1 MAQWTQNRS
10 IITGLRTSRWSPDC
24 RAHGAREQGMKL
36 FWQFYA
42 QKECRLLKPSYIY
55 FPRSVL
61 ELHVC
66 KEEERVVSCELN
78 CCQTKKAVDNEDS
91 SLYLSHV
98 VSWDTRHER
107 GVSSRWLLSVTRVT
121 SSYLQTPPP
130 DQPVS
135 HLRPAACH
143 VPHCLQQRPELTL
156 HINSLR

>member
-1 MAQWTQNRS
+1 
-10 IITGLRTSRWSPDC
+10 
-24 RAHGAREQGMKL
+24 MKL

-42 QKECRLLKPSYIY
+42 QKECGLLKPSYIY
-55 FPRSVL
+55 FSRSVL
-61 ELHVC
+61 ELHDC
-66 KEEERVVSCELN
+66 EEEERVVSCGLN
-78 CCQTKKAVDNEDS
+78 CCQTKKAMDNADN

-107 GVSSRWLLSVTRVT
+107 VVSSRWLLSVTRVT

-143 VPHCLQQRPELTL
+143 VPHCLQQRPDWSKPYILILSEDVL
-156 HINSLR
+156 